1 MRPVLGGAGVA
12 EQSELLAGAVKALIC
27 WKSWAGMA
35 GLSG

>member
-1 MRPVLGGAGVA
+1 VLSRVPWRPPQTGQAKP
-12 EQSELLAGAVKALIC
+12 VKALIC